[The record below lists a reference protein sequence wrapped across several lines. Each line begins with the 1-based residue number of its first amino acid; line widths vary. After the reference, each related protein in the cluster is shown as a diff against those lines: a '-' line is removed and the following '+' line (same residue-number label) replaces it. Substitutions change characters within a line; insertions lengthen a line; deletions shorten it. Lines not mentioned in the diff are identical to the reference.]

1 MRKRAGLLVLLVCG
15 FASVAVASEWVVDA
29 NGKCV
34 RRWTPS
40 SLANGPIAMVNG
52 LTMPVRQMIGG
63 AQAGVEDQAAR
74 PVVERV
80 VRVPA
85 LTLIGLGTGTTEMLW
100 LFVAGTADFLTGGA
114 FELVP
119 EDVTQLSFAPMT
131 PRFLEPLKQR
141 PSTDRCGRPL

>member
-1 MRKRAGLLVLLVCG
+1 
-15 FASVAVASEWVVDA
+15 
-29 NGKCV
+29 V

-40 SLANGPIAMVNG
+40 SLGNGPIAMVNG
-52 LTMPVRQMIGG
+52 VTMPVRQMIGG
-63 AQAGVEDQAAR
+63 GQAAVEDQAAR

-85 LTLIGLGTGTTEMLW
+85 LSLIGLGTGTTEMLW
-100 LFVAGTADFLTGGA
+100 LFGAGIADFLTGGY

-119 EDVTQLSFAPMT
+119 EDVTELSFAPMT

-141 PSTDRCGRPL
+141 PTTDRCGRPLP

>member
-40 SLANGPIAMVNG
+40 LARQRTDRDGERG

-100 LFVAGTADFLTGGA
+100 LFFAGTADFLTGGA

-119 EDVTQLSFAPMT
+119 EDVTQLSFA
-131 PRFLEPLKQR
+131 R
-141 PSTDRCGRPL
+141 